1 MSETQVDGRLERLP
15 RPLAGYTWDVALP
28 LKTEYVMTE
37 LAIADT
43 SPLPPHVIRQLLE
56 KLGVTYQ
63 ARHDQPGIPAAQRV
77 QTVLL

>member
-1 MSETQVDGRLERLP
+1 
-15 RPLAGYTWDVALP
+15 
-28 LKTEYVMTE
+28 MTE

-77 QTVLL
+77 QTVLLEDAAVSYTHLTLPTTPYV